1 MTNSEV
7 DVEQK
12 YVDVLYRRLDW
23 LRDRTDR
30 ELRAVRRAGASGTP
44 QARSER
50 DAFAT
55 LYEDRLV
62 QLSGVEERLCFGRLD
77 MADGGIWYIGRL
89 GLFDDDQSQLLV
101 DWRAP
106 ASRDFYQATSLRP
119 GDVVRRRHLE
129 TQSRSVAAIY
139 DDVLDLDTFEAR
151 PDW

>member
-1 MTNSEV
+1 MSSSEA
-7 DVEQK
+7 DAEQR
-12 YVDVLYRRLDW
+12 YVDVLYARLDL

-77 MADGGIWYIGRL
+77 MSDRVSALHRSTRPLRRRPVAAARRL
-89 GLFDDDQSQLLV
+89 ACSGVARLL
-101 DWRAP
+101 P
-106 ASRDFYQATSLRP
+106 GHLTASR
-119 GDVVRRRHLE
+119 
-129 TQSRSVAAIY
+129 
-139 DDVLDLDTFEAR
+139 
-151 PDW
+151 